1 MKILHLEPLALG
13 GYPSA
18 ALTAFANQNPSKRAQ
33 DFGEPKSVGEA
44 PHRMNAAPTLPSP
57 GAPTTPVSQRS
68 LTQISSLSLP
78 SCIPY
83 LTNALGTTQVSDQT
97 LEAPESLHFQR
108 RFFHSHLTEAIRKR
122 RIASAWHIYEAQKN
136 RTRKDGT
143 RGGRSVPT
151 GLIHSLFALLA
162 GARPQTRL
170 HYIRMKEL
178 AEVLKRRGH
187 GNLREW
193 EWNALVNAAGRG
205 FRKTTSEDYHAA
217 TAVLEEWEAE
227 IRLLKDMGS
236 QSAPARGPAGSDLVA
251 PSTKTY
257 NTLISIAARTGSRPL
272 YQDALRR
279 LERFAG
285 TPDAVTYLARI
296 THYRKKGQLDQIP
309 PLLEKMTTNGWPL
322 QTDGANAVIWAYA
335 SNGQLDIARQIY
347 DTMIAALPS
356 PSSPQEPPPSSS
368 QDPLVAPS
376 NPILSNPFISIAFHK
391 AHPNHRTYIMM
402 LQAYAQAGQLAP
414 ALDILQDYLTAI
426 SAAED
431 SRRSLPKTVHVRAGD
446 KQVTAAF
453 RGLFLGFVKHGNATT
468 QPLSERAFVRMSL
481 KEAAS
486 ALLLDMAPPDARSQ
500 KTVPDAVA
508 YQFSTESLL
517 SLFRFYI
524 ILTTSYISEANHPI
538 LLPPAQFVRTILLA
552 FKNTAPPETASSL
565 LNDVWRTIVIQ
576 RLEPCGKKWVD
587 HRHGWVWAKVR
598 RDFGVNE
605 STESATL
612 EH

>member
-1 MKILHLEPLALG
+1 
-13 GYPSA
+13 
-18 ALTAFANQNPSKRAQ
+18 
-33 DFGEPKSVGEA
+33 
-44 PHRMNAAPTLPSP
+44 
-57 GAPTTPVSQRS
+57 
-68 LTQISSLSLP
+68 
-78 SCIPY
+78 
-83 LTNALGTTQVSDQT
+83 
-97 LEAPESLHFQR
+97 
-108 RFFHSHLTEAIRKR
+108 
-122 RIASAWHIYEAQKN
+122 
-136 RTRKDGT
+136 
-143 RGGRSVPT
+143 
-151 GLIHSLFALLA
+151 
-162 GARPQTRL
+162 
-170 HYIRMKEL
+170 
-178 AEVLKRRGH
+178 
-187 GNLREW
+187 
-193 EWNALVNAAGRG
+193 
-205 FRKTTSEDYHAA
+205 
-217 TAVLEEWEAE
+217 
-227 IRLLKDMGS
+227 
-236 QSAPARGPAGSDLVA
+236 
-251 PSTKTY
+251 
-257 NTLISIAARTGSRPL
+257 
-272 YQDALRR
+272 
-279 LERFAG
+279 
-285 TPDAVTYLARI
+285 
-296 THYRKKGQLDQIP
+296 
-309 PLLEKMTTNGWPL
+309 
-322 QTDGANAVIWAYA
+322 
-335 SNGQLDIARQIY
+335 
-347 DTMIAALPS
+347 
-356 PSSPQEPPPSSS
+356 
-368 QDPLVAPS
+368 
-376 NPILSNPFISIAFHK
+376 
-391 AHPNHRTYIMM
+391 MM